1 MIAIKNENENVKMGI
16 FVQLLVLIYQ
26 KRNTGLTSSWLAI
39 SLQCSNRVL
48 RISRQLLVMPTSHN
62 VAAVCLHTSE
72 EALRSNRKAHY
83 QVELDAYM

>member
-1 MIAIKNENENVKMGI
+1 MK
-16 FVQLLVLIYQ
+16 
-26 KRNTGLTSSWLAI
+26 LTSSWLAT

-72 EALRSNRKAHY
+72 DALWNNIKTY
-83 QVELDAYM
+83 ELEVTTCYIDNSAKESQGT